1 MTFYKTS
8 PACGMAHGGL
18 PMLRLPSLFD
28 SQDQHSWA
36 RKINVQNKNKTKIKA
51 LFRGLLGYIST
62 APRNLWGRDLLS
74 ISGWYMEDPL
84 GFMICPHHPIKAPS
98 AFLYLTAVGL
108 HWRTKHTQKKT
119 SLCSGRVWGKIL
131 QNTGSGFLWGDKKAF
146 IFESN
151 RFCSWSVMWINKEST
166 IACSICRDQELE
178 QWVITLE
185 PAKPYSPTPDQPVEW
200 SGYLFKS
207 GRTQGRMHTSTAG
220 T

>member
-18 PMLRLPSLFD
+18 PMWRLPSLFD

-185 PAKPYSPTPDQPVEW
+185 PAKP
-200 SGYLFKS
+200 
-207 GRTQGRMHTSTAG
+207 
-220 T
+220 